1 LQHTHVYEFFK
12 DFTAPV
18 VALVGIA
25 VTGTVAAL
33 GLKSF
38 EKFKREKIEER
49 RIEVALDA
57 LTLAYESKF
66 VFQNIRARAFTSD
79 EVEDG
84 SDESHAVPGGIKI
97 LLREAQK
104 SPYAV
109 IMRIRNSAEFF
120 ERVVKIEPRFMAVFG
135 AETEAIF
142 QQLYN
147 ARTQLEAAAGQL
159 FEMGRIE
166 YDPDDEFSTKQLREM
181 KDLVYRGPTE
191 SKDKDRIGDLADGF
205 RTKIEAICRPV
216 VDHQYGQYGKPKSPG

>member
-1 LQHTHVYEFFK
+1 VQHTETYEFFK

-25 VTGTVAAL
+25 VTGTVATL
-33 GLKSF
+33 GLQSF
-38 EKFKREKIEER
+38 AKFKREKIEER

-66 VFQNIRARAFTSD
+66 VFQTIRARAFSSD
-79 EVEDG
+79 EYEDG
-84 SDESHAVPGGIKI
+84 SDESHAVPGSIKI
-97 LLREAQK
+97 MLREAQHG
-104 SPYAV
+104 PYAV
-109 IMRIRNSAEFF
+109 LKRIRNSAEFF

-135 AETEAIF
+135 AETEKIF
-142 QQLYN
+142 AQLYS

-166 YDPDDEFSTKQLREM
+166 YDDEDEFSAKQLREM

-205 RTKIEAICRPV
+205 RTQIEAICRPI
-216 VDHQYGQYGKPKSPG
+216 VDHQYGKPKSP